1 MEKVA
6 LEKLSIFLTPFHASS
21 TNLFTGEIVI
31 FERKT
36 NLLTKNKSFDEKDK
50 TNALTKVRLR
60 NLIRLSQ
67 SLS

>member
-1 MEKVA
+1 M
-6 LEKLSIFLTPFHASS
+6 EKLSTFLTPFHASS
-21 TNLFTGEIVI
+21 THLFTSEIV
-31 FERKT
+31 
-36 NLLTKNKSFDEKDK
+36 LTKNKSFDEKDK